1 MKKIMLAFIALG
13 LFTTSCTSEKFADV
27 TESFLGERLFNATEE
42 QKFES
47 KIKSYKLEATIVTN
61 KGDINLFLSP
71 EYAPETVANFV
82 YLSKRNFYDDMK
94 FHNVVLNDLIQ
105 SGDSKGDTTG
115 TAGYFIKDEITND
128 LNFDIE
134 GVIAMAK
141 SRDNGPASSQ
151 FFITLKR
158 KEEFDGKYTV
168 FGRLKTKNDIKVAK
182 SIREGDVIQDVQ
194 ITGRNVNDFLNN
206 FKEQTAIWDTKYIGR

>member
-1 MKKIMLAFIALG
+1 MLPPTTVAF
-13 LFTTSCTSEKFADV
+13 V
-27 TESFLGERLFNATEE
+27 VSF
-42 QKFES
+42 
-47 KIKSYKLEATIVTN
+47 
-61 KGDINLFLSP
+61 
-71 EYAPETVANFV
+71 ANFV

-141 SRDNGPASSQ
+141 SRGNGPASSQ

-168 FGRLKTKNDIKVAK
+168 FGRLKTKNDIKVAM